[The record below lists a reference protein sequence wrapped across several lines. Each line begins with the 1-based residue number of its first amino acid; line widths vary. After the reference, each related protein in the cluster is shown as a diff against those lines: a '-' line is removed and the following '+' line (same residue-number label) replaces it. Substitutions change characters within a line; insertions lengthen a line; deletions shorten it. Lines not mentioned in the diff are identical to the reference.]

1 MKKKIG
7 ALFLSLSILFGCI
20 PAGAAEAKHTA
31 VPIEG
36 DTLVLEAEAA
46 ESVVNSP
53 WERRDDDPTAS
64 GEGYV

>member
-20 PAGAAEAKHTA
+20 PAGAAEANHTA

-36 DTLVLEAEAA
+36 DTLVLLRGKAM
-46 ESVVNSP
+46 
-53 WERRDDDPTAS
+53 
-64 GEGYV
+64 